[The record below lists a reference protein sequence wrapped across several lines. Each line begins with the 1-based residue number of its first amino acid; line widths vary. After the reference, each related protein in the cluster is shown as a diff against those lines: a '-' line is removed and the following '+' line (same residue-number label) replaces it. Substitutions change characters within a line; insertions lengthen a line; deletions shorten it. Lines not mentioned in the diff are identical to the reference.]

1 MRPVKTP
8 LRGAVCPAE
17 NAAAAR
23 CVPTAMAQCVPTSP
37 AASCRNPCM
46 TAYLF
51 ILANIYA
58 VPPENKILLS
68 AAPPGDGNGKT
79 RPPNLQLP
87 LRHSEPVGV
96 YHVYPRH
103 MEHFTRARPFPRE
116 VQRMKGR
123 ESEPCPPPRRNAVF
137 AYIILWM
144 VSRGGATPPLLPPY
158 ATMRYRNCI
167 FVKMPSFYAL
177 DAAASSRRDNIGS
190 VTFCGLRFA

>member
-1 MRPVKTP
+1 
-8 LRGAVCPAE
+8 
-17 NAAAAR
+17 
-23 CVPTAMAQCVPTSP
+23 
-37 AASCRNPCM
+37 
-46 TAYLF
+46 
-51 ILANIYA
+51 
-58 VPPENKILLS
+58 
-68 AAPPGDGNGKT
+68 
-79 RPPNLQLP
+79 
-87 LRHSEPVGV
+87 
-96 YHVYPRH
+96 
-103 MEHFTRARPFPRE
+103 
-116 VQRMKGR
+116 MKGR